1 MRRTNQNRGMGG
13 PLWPGLVAWVSLLLL
28 TATVVSGQTLGWDR
42 PLLLWLAAQRTP
54 LWDGFFAGVTWL
66 GSFYLLGPAVL
77 GVSLGLARRGLRPSA
92 WVLAAGFYGTA
103 LLTFLLKR
111 LVGRDR
117 PELGDPALYAL
128 PMDGA
133 FPSGHTAHAVAAALG
148 LWWLTRRH
156 WPRWQWPVASVLGS
170 LAVLVGI
177 SRLYLQVHWPSD
189 VGGGA
194 LLAIAWCAGVFG
206 LAHLREAGRHP

>member
-1 MRRTNQNRGMGG
+1 MSKY
-13 PLWPGLVAWVSLLLL
+13 LWSGLVAGILLSLL
-28 TATVVSGQTLGWDR
+28 AVAVAGGQTYGWER
-42 PLLLWLAAQRTP
+42 RVLAWFAGQRTP
-54 LWDGFFAGVTWL
+54 LWDGFFNGVTWL

-77 GVSLGLARRGLRPSA
+77 GLSLVLARRGLRPSA
-92 WVLAAGFYGTA
+92 WVLAAGFYGAA

-117 PELGDPALYAL
+117 PESGDPALYAL

-156 WPRWQWPVASVLGS
+156 RPRWQWPMASVLGG
-170 LAVLVGI
+170 LALLVGI

-189 VGGGA
+189 IGGGA

-206 LAHLREAGRHP
+206 LAHPSNAGRHP